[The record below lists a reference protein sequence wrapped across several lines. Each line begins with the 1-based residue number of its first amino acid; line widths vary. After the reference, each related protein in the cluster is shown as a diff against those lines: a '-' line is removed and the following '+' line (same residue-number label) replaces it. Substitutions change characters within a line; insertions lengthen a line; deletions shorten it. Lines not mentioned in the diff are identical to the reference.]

1 MSSRSSSGKDVTENP
16 KKNTHS
22 RFCIIHVQEQ
32 YMAMKSC
39 FIHIYSKWNMI
50 LPDHLKK
57 KNSYGKHLCGNC
69 FYRCLNYNNLLRD
82 HLRYLCGK
90 YFNLFLTVWQLAL
103 SGSKAMWASCNFR
116 ASVDSWNT
124 LEKVGQRVVI
134 VCTACRC
141 SSSHNS

>member
-69 FYRCLNYNNLLRD
+69 FYRCLNYHNLWRD
-82 HLRYLCGK
+82 HLKYICGVNISICFSLCGSLPYQGAK
-90 YFNLFLTVWQLAL
+90 QCEPAV
-103 SGSKAMWASCNFR
+103 
-116 ASVDSWNT
+116 T
-124 LEKVGQRVVI
+124 LEHLLILETHLKKSVS
-134 VCTACRC
+134 A
-141 SSSHNS
+141 

>member
-57 KNSYGKHLCGNC
+57 KIVMGNIC
-69 FYRCLNYNNLLRD
+69 
-82 HLRYLCGK
+82 
-90 YFNLFLTVWQLAL
+90 
-103 SGSKAMWASCNFR
+103 
-116 ASVDSWNT
+116 
-124 LEKVGQRVVI
+124 VVI
-134 VCTACRC
+134 VFIDALTITIYGETI
-141 SSSHNS
+141 SNISVG